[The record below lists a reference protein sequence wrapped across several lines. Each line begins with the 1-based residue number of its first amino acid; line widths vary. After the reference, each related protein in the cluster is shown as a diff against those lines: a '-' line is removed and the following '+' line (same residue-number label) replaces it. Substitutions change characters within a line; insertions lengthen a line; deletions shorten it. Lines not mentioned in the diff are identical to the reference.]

1 MAFMNYSGS
10 LRYDMQ
16 GRKRKA
22 YKKNNPTKKKQA
34 SARSSSQV
42 RTTDCLSANTGSNPV
57 RAAKSHIPS
66 MKPSINSGGH
76 GTGVDSDWQAEKL
89 RISQGYTIAPAYN
102 KGAYQVIG
110 KNNIKDIGK

>member
-22 YKKNNPTKKKQA
+22 YKKNNPTKKRTT
-34 SARSSSQV
+34 ARSSSKV

-57 RAAKSHIPS
+57 RAAKQQIPS
-66 MKPSINSGGH
+66 MKPSLNSGGP
-76 GTGVDSDWQAEKL
+76 GTGVDRDWQAEKL